1 MVYMIDAKRTRKIPM
16 LIFAKQPAPQ
26 QETIKSTKSEKEP
39 ISLPMPRTTNASVE
53 GRAFVASYPIV
64 VATAPAKETM

>member
-39 ISLPMPRTTNASVE
+39 MPRTTNASVE